1 MSKTAIFAN
10 ENNES
15 AIQIVRST
23 MQVSL
28 NDDGEAIVSFA
39 TNRGKGSGAQSMSV
53 AHFRDAIETLEFYA
67 DNGIEDSTTDLSPA
81 ETIRQTISVDEG
93 EVTFRTRSGKGSK
106 PAKIPASQFAE
117 VISLLVGT
125 VDAVESA
132 ASSLQPDDAPEES
145 TPEESTSEG
154 AEGLMI
160 DEDSDEDYY
169 DEEQSRNRREA
180 WVTDASLFIITQ
192 GKSR

>member
-67 DNGIEDSTTDLSPA
+67 DNGIEDSATDLSPA

-93 EVTFRTRSGKGSK
+93 EVTFRTRSGKGAK

-117 VISLLVGT
+117 VIALLAGT
-125 VDAVESA
+125 IDAVEGA
-132 ASSLQPDDAPEES
+132 AESLTGSNDTPEES
-145 TPEESTSEG
+145 TPEESPSEDG
-154 AEGLMI
+154 DDLPIVCAEGLMI

-169 DEEQSRNRREA
+169 DEE
-180 WVTDASLFIITQ
+180 
-192 GKSR
+192 